1 VLRKDQVLHV
11 IDNVRVG
18 GAQTI
23 LAGLA
28 KYQTD
33 SGRTPVVFCLREI
46 DDASASHNSYLAE
59 VAQSLGIMGYFS
71 GLLRL
76 PSILLRL
83 RKEVV
88 SREIGIVHA
97 HLPLSQII
105 CALLRLLLLGR
116 QVTLVLTPYSAR
128 DHTPWYYKN
137 VLPSVKPAYDAAFS
151 ILQDS
156 RDIDVL
162 YERVYRI
169 PFSSTKPSDS
179 KQIEVLQSAF
189 PEYRNARIRI
199 LTVSRVEH
207 DKFMEYYHGVFDAT
221 SRCDGVAYAFVG
233 YGSRYDEYLT
243 LKQSR
248 GWANTSFVGY
258 IEECESVYASADIVL
273 SVSFDSHVSLASM
286 NALAYRRI
294 VVTVNGS
301 EQDKPIRILSTGS
314 PSNYRFISCRN
325 PETLALIV
333 KRLLNDD
340 TRTRVQRLFNWCNSS
355 SDSASQW
362 EEYERIYTLLCE
374 ERLSTSTHLDNQ
386 VSSRP

>member
-1 VLRKDQVLHV
+1 MIRKDQVLHV

-28 KYQTD
+28 KYQWD

-71 GLLRL
+71 GMLRL
-76 PSILLRL
+76 PSILRRL
-83 RKEVV
+83 RKEIV

-105 CALLRLLLLGR
+105 CALLRVLLLGR
-116 QVTLVLTPYSAR
+116 KVTFVLTPYSAR
-128 DHTPWYYKN
+128 DHTRWYYKI
-137 VLPSVKPAYDAAFS
+137 VLPLVKPAYDAAFS

-156 RDIDVL
+156 RDIDGL

-169 PFSSTKPSDS
+169 PFSSTRPSDS
-179 KQIEVLQSAF
+179 KQVEVLHSAF
-189 PEYRNARIRI
+189 PDYRNAHIRI

-207 DKFMEYYHGVFDAT
+207 DKFMEYYHGVFDAI
-221 SRCDGVAYAFVG
+221 SHCDGVAYAFVG
-233 YGSRYDEYLT
+233 YGSRYDEYLA
-243 LKQSR
+243 LKQER
-248 GWANTSFVGY
+248 DWTNISFVGY
-258 IEECESVYASADIVL
+258 LEECDSVYASADIVL

-286 NALAYRRI
+286 NAMACRRI
-294 VVTVNGS
+294 VVTVNGTQ
-301 EQDKPIRILSTGS
+301 QDKPIRILSTGS

-325 PETLALIV
+325 PETLALV
-333 KRLLNDD
+333 VQRLLNDD
-340 TRTRVQRLFNWCNSS
+340 TRRRVQNLFDQCNSTT
-355 SDSASQW
+355 DTVSQW
-362 EEYERIYTLLCE
+362 EEYERIYALLAE
-374 ERLSTSTHLDNQ
+374 EELSA
-386 VSSRP
+386 RKK